1 MAPLKDKLK
10 VLTLNAHSLLEWDNT
25 FCLENLTDA
34 IIREDVDVVVMQE
47 VNQTVEAPYAEPD
60 ALKADGY
67 VPCDSEA
74 KIRTDNY
81 ALSAAKLLKQKGRE
95 FSWTWGFA
103 HPAYRHLE
111 EGEAVLSRL
120 PVLQADNVCVST
132 PAGHCRRVIPGL
144 QVQLAD
150 GPVWFRS
157 VHMGWWKDEE
167 EPFLDQWEK
176 MSRAAA
182 GKQMAFL
189 LGDFNSEA
197 AVRGEG
203 YDLIARDG
211 WQDTYCLAQ
220 HKDDGYTVVQAI
232 DGWRD
237 TPDAAEKK
245 RIDQIWCS
253 KVIPVKSSRVVFRG
267 TQEPQV
273 SDHAGILIEL

>member
-67 VPCDSEA
+67 VPCDREA

-167 EPFLDQWEK
+167 DPFAGQWNKLNAHCE
-176 MSRAAA
+176 
-182 GKQMAFL
+182 
-189 LGDFNSEA
+189 
-197 AVRGEG
+197 
-203 YDLIARDG
+203 ARD
-211 WQDTYCLAQ
+211 A
-220 HKDDGYTVVQAI
+220 VVWWAI
-232 DGWRD
+232 S
-237 TPDAAEKK
+237 TAPL
-245 RIDQIWCS
+245 
-253 KVIPVKSSRVVFRG
+253 
-267 TQEPQV
+267 T
-273 SDHAGILIEL
+273 

>member
-132 PAGHCRRVIPGL
+132 PAGRCRRVIPGL

-167 EPFLDQWEK
+167 DPFAGQWNKLNAHCEGTG
-176 MSRAAA
+176 R
-182 GKQMAFL
+182 GCL
-189 LGDFNSEA
+189 VGDFNSPA
-197 AVRGEG
+197 HLTGEG
-203 YDLIARDG
+203 YSLITASG
-211 WQDTYCLAQ
+211 WQDAYVMAET
-220 HKDDGYTVVQAI
+220 KDEGITVGGNI
-232 DGWRD
+232 DGWREGKV
-237 TPDAAEKK
+237 DAM
-245 RIDQIWCS
+245 RIDFVFCREM
-253 KVIPVKSSRVVFRG
+253 PAPKSSRVIFNG
-267 TQEPQV
+267 TFYPV
-273 SDHAGILIEL
+273 ISDHFGVLTEW

>member
-81 ALSAAKLLKQKGRE
+81 ALSAAKLLKQKGHE

-120 PVLQADNVCVST
+120 SDAGSEVCAF
-132 PAGHCRRVIPGL
+132 PPRR
-144 QVQLAD
+144 AT
-150 GPVWFRS
+150 
-157 VHMGWWKDEE
+157 
-167 EPFLDQWEK
+167 
-176 MSRAAA
+176 AA
-182 GKQMAFL
+182 G
-189 LGDFNSEA
+189 
-197 AVRGEG
+197 
-203 YDLIARDG
+203 
-211 WQDTYCLAQ
+211 
-220 HKDDGYTVVQAI
+220 
-232 DGWRD
+232 
-237 TPDAAEKK
+237 
-245 RIDQIWCS
+245 
-253 KVIPVKSSRVVFRG
+253 
-267 TQEPQV
+267 
-273 SDHAGILIEL
+273 

>member
-167 EPFLDQWEK
+167 DPFSGQWYKLNAHCEC
-176 MSRAAA
+176 
-182 GKQMAFL
+182 
-189 LGDFNSEA
+189 
-197 AVRGEG
+197 
-203 YDLIARDG
+203 
-211 WQDTYCLAQ
+211 T
-220 HKDDGYTVVQAI
+220 
-232 DGWRD
+232 
-237 TPDAAEKK
+237 
-245 RIDQIWCS
+245 
-253 KVIPVKSSRVVFRG
+253 
-267 TQEPQV
+267 
-273 SDHAGILIEL
+273 

>member
-167 EPFLDQWEK
+167 DPFAGQWNKLNAHCEGTG
-176 MSRAAA
+176 R
-182 GKQMAFL
+182 GCL
-189 LGDFNSEA
+189 VGDFNSPA
-197 AVRGEG
+197 HLTGEG
-203 YDLIARDG
+203 QKNWDF
-211 WQDTYCLAQ
+211 Q
-220 HKDDGYTVVQAI
+220 
-232 DGWRD
+232 
-237 TPDAAEKK
+237 
-245 RIDQIWCS
+245 S
-253 KVIPVKSSRVVFRG
+253 
-267 TQEPQV
+267 
-273 SDHAGILIEL
+273 